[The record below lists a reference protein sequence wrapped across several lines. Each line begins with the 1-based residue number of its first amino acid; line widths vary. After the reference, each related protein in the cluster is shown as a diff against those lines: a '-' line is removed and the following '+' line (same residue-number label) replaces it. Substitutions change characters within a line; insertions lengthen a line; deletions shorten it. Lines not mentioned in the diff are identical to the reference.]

1 MYIVCKYNSTTG
13 GFEGYTT
20 EWGAIAGSGSGA
32 SGSAVDQ
39 NTFTGD
45 GSTTAFTLA
54 EAPTGED
61 NTIVFIDGVY
71 QDDSTYSVSG
81 TTLTFSTAPANS
93 RVITVYTI
101 TSGILGTAP
110 SIDTMTGDGSDT
122 TLTLSISP
130 ANENSTFV
138 TIDGVVQHKD
148 TYSVSGTTL
157 TFSAAPPNGSAVECI
172 SFANTTVTTTKLIQ
186 DADEDT
192 KIQVEES
199 SDEDKIRFDIAGTE
213 EMVMDATGI
222 VINDGSND
230 RDFRIE
236 SNGNANMLF
245 VDGGNDRVGIGTSSP
260 STPLDVVGSTGL
272 RVNEDGS
279 GTKVIG
285 LRSDFAGVGPA
296 VNVSSNHPLLL
307 MTNNTER
314 MRIDSSG
321 TVAIGTTPSVH
332 KFTVSDNTTGVLAA
346 NFVNSHSGG
355 YGVNISAGNGTQ
367 YALRAENYAGGTLW
381 QINGNGNMC
390 HGFTSAVDGANY
402 STYSNNSNGIAIG
415 SGAGSNQY
423 RRIYHSASSGILTFK
438 SSSNS
443 PYLSNAGAWTNASDR
458 AYKENIEDIE
468 YGLSTVEALQPRKFD
483 MIDDG
488 SHEIGFIAQEVEEL
502 IPEVVIG
509 EEGTKGVGYGQLTA
523 VLTKAIQELKAELD
537 AAKERITELE
547 NS

>member
-1 MYIVCKYNSTTG
+1 MAITKVTSSLTSFDSLLVDSDNTDTTITI
-13 GFEGYTT
+13 E
-20 EWGAIAGSGSGA
+20 S
-32 SGSAVDQ
+32 DL
-39 NTFTGD
+39 D
-45 GSTTAFTLA
+45 GSSLFTSGIDLRREGVSKGSRIESLRDASAGGVGLNFLTTADNAA
-54 EAPTGED
+54 E
-61 NTIVFIDGVY
+61 
-71 QDDSTYSVSG
+71 VSG
-81 TTLTFSTAPANS
+81 TLTS
-93 RVITVYTI
+93 RMQ
-101 TSGILGTAP
+101 
-110 SIDTMTGDGSDT
+110 IDH
-122 TLTLSISP
+122 
-130 ANENSTFV
+130 A
-138 TIDGVVQHKD
+138 
-148 TYSVSGTTL
+148 
-157 TFSAAPPNGSAVECI
+157 
-172 SFANTTVTTTKLIQ
+172 
-186 DADEDT
+186 
-192 KIQVEES
+192 
-199 SDEDKIRFDIAGTE
+199 
-213 EMVMDATGI
+213 
-222 VINDGSND
+222 
-230 RDFRIE
+230 
-236 SNGNANMLF
+236 
-245 VDGGNDRVGIGTSSP
+245 
-260 STPLDVVGSTGL
+260 
-272 RVNEDGS
+272 
-279 GTKVIG
+279 
-285 LRSDFAGVGPA
+285 
-296 VNVSSNHPLLL
+296 
-307 MTNNTER
+307 
-314 MRIDSSG
+314 G

>member
-1 MYIVCKYNSTTG
+1 
-13 GFEGYTT
+13 
-20 EWGAIAGSGSGA
+20 
-32 SGSAVDQ
+32 
-39 NTFTGD
+39 
-45 GSTTAFTLA
+45 
-54 EAPTGED
+54 
-61 NTIVFIDGVY
+61 
-71 QDDSTYSVSG
+71 
-81 TTLTFSTAPANS
+81 
-93 RVITVYTI
+93 
-101 TSGILGTAP
+101 
-110 SIDTMTGDGSDT
+110 
-122 TLTLSISP
+122 
-130 ANENSTFV
+130 
-138 TIDGVVQHKD
+138 
-148 TYSVSGTTL
+148 
-157 TFSAAPPNGSAVECI
+157 
-172 SFANTTVTTTKLIQ
+172 
-186 DADEDT
+186 
-192 KIQVEES
+192 QVEES
-199 SDEDKIRFDIAGTE
+199 SDEDKIRFDTGGTERVIIDSTGLGVGTSSPEEALHVSGNMVLDRVAPRLFFQTGSTHYNWKVAAQDSVNKGFEISSGEVDADANSDTFTSRLVIAG
-213 EMVMDATGI
+213 DTGNI
-222 VINDGSND
+222 
-230 RDFRIE
+230 
-236 SNGNANMLF
+236 
-245 VDGGNDRVGIGTSSP
+245 GIGTSP
-260 STPLDVVGSTGL
+260 ST
-272 RVNEDGS
+272 
-279 GTKVIG
+279 
-285 LRSDFAGVGPA
+285 
-296 VNVSSNHPLLL
+296 
-307 MTNNTER
+307 
-314 MRIDSSG
+314 
-321 TVAIGTTPSVH
+321 H

>member
-1 MYIVCKYNSTTG
+1 MALTKVTRGVLSTGIDDQSDATAITINSSEQVGIGATSPDTLLELSSAVGTG
-13 GFEGYTT
+13 TSLLKLRNSSSAAVSNISQIDFEFDNSFSGVNVDVQI
-20 EWGAIAGSGSGA
+20 GAIKENAG
-32 SGSAVDQ
+32 
-39 NTFTGD
+39 N
-45 GSTTAFTLA
+45 
-54 EAPTGED
+54 
-61 NTIVFIDGVY
+61 
-71 QDDSTYSVSG
+71 
-81 TTLTFSTAPANS
+81 
-93 RVITVYTI
+93 
-101 TSGILGTAP
+101 
-110 SIDTMTGDGSDT
+110 
-122 TLTLSISP
+122 
-130 ANENSTFV
+130 
-138 TIDGVVQHKD
+138 
-148 TYSVSGTTL
+148 
-157 TFSAAPPNGSAVECI
+157 
-172 SFANTTVTTTKLIQ
+172 
-186 DADEDT
+186 
-192 KIQVEES
+192 EES
-199 SDEDKIRFDIAGTE
+199 SFYINTTDGT
-213 EMVMDATGI
+213 
-222 VINDGSND
+222 
-230 RDFRIE
+230 
-236 SNGNANMLF
+236 
-245 VDGGNDRVGIGTSSP
+245 GTP
-260 STPLDVVGSTGL
+260 
-272 RVNEDGS
+272 
-279 GTKVIG
+279 
-285 LRSDFAGVGPA
+285 
-296 VNVSSNHPLLL
+296 
-307 MTNNTER
+307 TER
-314 MRIDSSG
+314 FRIDSSG
-321 TVAIGTTPSVH
+321 NVGIGTTPSVH